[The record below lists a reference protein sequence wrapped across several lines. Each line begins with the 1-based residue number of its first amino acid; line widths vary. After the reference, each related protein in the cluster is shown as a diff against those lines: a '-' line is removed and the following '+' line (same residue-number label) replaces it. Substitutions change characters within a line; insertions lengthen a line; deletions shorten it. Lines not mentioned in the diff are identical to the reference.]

1 VYKSLLVFDV
11 LGIDDVG
18 TLAKTLLLNSVAI
31 DAPYNATAIAMAKDS
46 VAPLEELASHVI
58 PPAFPDRAVNKYPS

>member
-1 VYKSLLVFDV
+1 VSQLAGTVYKSLFVFDV

-18 TLAKTLLLNSVAI
+18 ILAKTLLLNSVAI

-46 VAPLEELASHVI
+46 DAPVDELVI
-58 PPAFPDRAVNKYPS
+58 VTVSV